1 MQKLLRRSLYAA
13 VLSTIAF
20 GSNGA
25 WARNVDLAT
34 VPSRAGVELTI
45 YNGEDLTLVRE
56 SRVLTMKRG
65 LNGLQFS
72 WAGTRIDPTSV
83 ELSFPDVAGK
93 IEILETSFPHDK
105 PQQLSW
111 TVSSETEGDVRAEIT
126 YFTSGI
132 SWKADYVV
140 TLAQNGGMADVKG
153 YITVANNSGESYDN
167 AVIRL
172 VVGTIHLVDR
182 VADLADAGLIL
193 VERKAKQNII
203 ARRSAVVRSGL
214 TISGDERMFSDDDCV
229 AEAPASAPI
238 EKKAL
243 SDYFLFTLPGT
254 ETVPDRQVKR
264 ILFTGEEEAK
274 ISDGYRYRPV
284 QYGALPVRVICLENS
299 EENGFG
305 ESPFPNG
312 EIRVFEKNDGDGLSY
327 VGVATTLQVPIGDK
341 MEINLGANPDFR
353 FEAIP
358 LRYSRDR
365 IVMQLH
371 GASVYSP
378 LERIEIKPELNAT
391 LAGYNLN
398 TEWRHRIVNG
408 TGKAVSFEA
417 RVPFQGAVD
426 VHSGELPKCRKFDAD
441 KIEYK
446 VELAPQRAEALHFR
460 TVQYMLRNAKERK
473 PDGVL
478 VIEP

>member
-1 MQKLLRRSLYAA
+1 MQKFLRRSLYAA
-13 VLSTIAF
+13 VLSTVAF

-72 WAGTRIDPTSV
+72 WAGTLIDPTSV

-93 IEILETSFPHDK
+93 VEILETSFPHDK

-132 SWKADYVV
+132 SWEADYVV
-140 TLAQNGGMADVKG
+140 TLARNGGVADVKG
-153 YITVANNSGESYDN
+153 YITVANNSGESYDD
-167 AVIRL
+167 AAIRL

-182 VADLADAGLIL
+182 VADLADAGLIRL
-193 VERKAKQNII
+193 KGRVEKNIL
-203 ARRSAVVRSGL
+203 ARRSVQAPFVGQMESAVAKPSVD
-214 TISGDERMFSDDDCV
+214 IV
-229 AEAPASAPI
+229 AEFDAEAI
-238 EKKAL
+238 EKEAL
-243 SDYFLFTLPGT
+243 SDYYLFTLPGT

-284 QYGALPVRVICLENS
+284 QYGSLPVRVLCLENS

-312 EIRVFEKNDGDGLSY
+312 EIRVFEKNDGDGLTY
-327 VGVATTLQVPIGDK
+327 AGVATTLQVPIGDK

-378 LERIEIKPELNAT
+378 LERMEIKPELNAC

-398 TEWRHRIVNG
+398 TEWRHRIFNG

-417 RVPFQGAVD
+417 RVPFQGSVD

-446 VELAPQRAEALHFR
+446 VELAPQSATALHFR

-473 PDGVL
+473 SDGVL